1 MRKSLFLA
9 AIISSSAVL
18 LTAADPQP
26 LNVKPGLWQVTM
38 TSTIQG
44 LPAPSTT
51 TYKSCVKKEDLAKYP
66 FTDRDDKCTWTVGNS
81 TGGKMD
87 AKGTCMPPG
96 EGKVDFNIHLD
107 ALNTESVTGTGQ
119 LSMNG
124 PSGAMNGTYAAT
136 AKWIGAACPK
146 ERNKAAHTRRR
157 NQ

>member
-1 MRKSLFLA
+1 MRTSLLLA
-9 AIISSSAVL
+9 AIVSSSAVL
-18 LTAADPQP
+18 LMAADPQP

-44 LPAPSTT
+44 LPAPSKT

-66 FTDRDDKCTWTVGNS
+66 FTDADQKCTWTVGNS
-81 TGGKMD
+81 TGSRMD

-107 ALNTESVTGTGQ
+107 AVNTESVTGTGQ

-124 PSGAMNGTYAAT
+124 PIGAMNGTYAAT
-136 AKWIGAACPK
+136 AKWIGAACQGTK
-146 ERNKAAHTRRR
+146 
-157 NQ
+157 

>member
-1 MRKSLFLA
+1 MRKSLFFA
-9 AIISSSAVL
+9 AIVLSPAVL
-18 LTAADPQP
+18 LMAADLQP

-51 TYKSCVKKEDLAKYP
+51 TYKSCVKKEDLTKYP
-66 FTDRDDKCTWTVGNS
+66 FTDPDDKCTWTVGNS
-81 TGGKMD
+81 TSDKMN

-96 EGKVDFNIHLD
+96 AGKVDFNIQLN
-107 ALNTESVTGTGQ
+107 ALNTESVNGTGQ

-146 ERNKAAHTRRR
+146 
-157 NQ
+157 

>member
-1 MRKSLFLA
+1 MRTSIFLGVILF
-9 AIISSSAVL
+9 SSAVL
-18 LTAADPQP
+18 LTASDPQP

-66 FTDRDDKCTWTVGNS
+66 FTDPDNNCTWTVGNS

-87 AKGTCMPPG
+87 TKGTCMPPG
-96 EGKVDFNIHLD
+96 QGKVDFNVHLD

-124 PSGAMNGTYAAT
+124 PRGAMNGTYAAT
-136 AKWIGAACPK
+136 AKWIGATCPK
-146 ERNKAAHTRRR
+146 E
-157 NQ
+157 